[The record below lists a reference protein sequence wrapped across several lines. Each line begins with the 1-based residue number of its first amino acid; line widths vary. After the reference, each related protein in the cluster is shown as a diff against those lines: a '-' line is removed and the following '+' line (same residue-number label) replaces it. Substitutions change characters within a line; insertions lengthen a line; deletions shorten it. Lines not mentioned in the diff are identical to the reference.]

1 MFIGGRIFALFSA
14 LATAA
19 NFASA
24 QEHDTGVT
32 YPATV
37 ELDLVFPRND
47 TYAPASV
54 FPLVFAVQNLA
65 AAAPSTS
72 LFIDWSVA
80 KPGDPWLATGSVRLD
95 LAAWANVTE
104 NPYYVA
110 LWTEKLSQA
119 DSTGTYNLL
128 WMLRFT
134 NCTID
139 QPYYHM
145 EEPDASDVRST
156 TMFTI
161 REGAQR
167 PDFVDGPDTCPV
179 QGLTIGITGVRDT
192 SGFDFTGQTNGHR
205 SVCGVVS
212 ESPPPANPCVAKVNA
227 AAASSIS
234 AELTASACAGSRPVL
249 TTGCPPPSET
259 NLGSRIG
266 WGGSEMGLAG
276 ILGLA
281 LAGIFLV

>member
-1 MFIGGRIFALFSA
+1 MFDRGCLFALFST
-14 LATAA
+14 LATVA
-19 NFASA
+19 NFVSA
-24 QEHDTGVT
+24 QEHDTGVA

-47 TYAPASV
+47 TYAPAPV
-54 FPLVFAVQNLA
+54 FPVVFAVQNLA

-80 KPGDPWLATGSVRLD
+80 KPGDPWLASGTVRLD
-95 LAAWANVTE
+95 LAAWANATE

-119 DSTGTYNLL
+119 ESVGTYNLL

-139 QPYYHM
+139 LGYNRM
-145 EEPDASDVRST
+145 TEPAASDVRNT
-156 TMFTI
+156 TIFTI

-167 PDFVDGPDTCPV
+167 PDFVDGPDNCPV
-179 QGLTIGITGVRDT
+179 QGLTIEITGTRDT
-192 SGFDFTGQTNGHR
+192 SGFDFTGLTNGHR
-205 SVCGVVS
+205 SICGVVS
-212 ESPPPANPCVAKVNA
+212 HSPPPANPCVAKVNA

-249 TTGCPPPSET
+249 TTGCPPPNSAGAAQKWAWRAY
-259 NLGSRIG
+259 LG
-266 WGGSEMGLAG
+266 
-276 ILGLA
+276 
-281 LAGIFLV
+281 